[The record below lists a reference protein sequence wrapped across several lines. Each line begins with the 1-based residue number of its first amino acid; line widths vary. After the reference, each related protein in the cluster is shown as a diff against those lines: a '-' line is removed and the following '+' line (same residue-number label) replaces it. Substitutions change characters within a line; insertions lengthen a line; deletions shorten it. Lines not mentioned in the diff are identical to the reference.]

1 MDLERIVKAYD
12 IRGVY
17 PSELDEEAA
26 HLIGRAF
33 VAFTGARRVAVGRDM
48 RASSRPL
55 STAFISGAM
64 TQGADVFDLG
74 LTSTDELYFASGHLK
89 VPGAMFTASH
99 NPPQYNGIKLCR
111 EGAAPIGQ
119 DTGLADIKARAGGE
133 LPKPRRTG
141 GVEQLDILDAFAD
154 HVLSMVDLREIR
166 PLTIVADAANGMGG
180 LTAPAVFGRIPNL
193 TLIPLFFE
201 LDGTFPNHPADP
213 IQPENLVAL
222 REAVLRHGADAGLA
236 FDGDADRVFLLDE
249 NGDVVSGSL
258 GGALVARSIL
268 LKHPGETVIHSIICS
283 RVVPETIREYGGV
296 PVRSR
301 VGHSFIKAVMAETNA
316 IYGAEHSGH
325 YYFRENFRADSGLIM
340 AVHVLETLGTGGD
353 ALSKV
358 LEPFRRYWNSG
369 EINTEV
375 AEQPAT
381 MDRIAAA
388 FPDGDHD
395 HTDGLT
401 VEWEDRWFNV
411 RPSNTEPLLR
421 LNVEARTTDTGEAL
435 RDHVLDII
443 RH

>member
-1 MDLERIVKAYD
+1 MNLEAIVKAYD

-17 PSELDEEAA
+17 PTELDEEAA

-33 VAFTGARRVAVGRDM
+33 VAFTGAKRVAVGRDM

-64 TQGADVFDLG
+64 TQGADVADLG
-74 LTSTDELYFASGHLK
+74 LTSTDELYFASGHLG

-99 NPPQYNGIKLCR
+99 NPPQYNGVKLCR
-111 EGAAPIGQ
+111 ERAAPIGQ
-119 DTGLADIKARAGGE
+119 DTGLAEIKALAAGE

-141 GVEQLDILDAFAD
+141 GVEQIDVLDAYAS
-154 HVLSMVDLREIR
+154 HVLGMVDLSDIR
-166 PLTIVADAANGMGG
+166 PLTVVADAANGMGG

-193 TLIPLFFE
+193 TLVPLYFE

-222 REAVLRHGADAGLA
+222 REAVLRHGADVGLA

-283 RVVPETIREYGGV
+283 RVVPETIVEYGGH

-340 AVHVLETLGTGGD
+340 AVHVLETLGTSGD

-358 LEPFRRYWNSG
+358 LEPFKRYWNSG

-375 AEQPAT
+375 SDQTAT
-381 MDRIAAA
+381 TNRIAAA
-388 FPDGDHD
+388 FPDGEHD

-411 RPSNTEPLLR
+411 RASNTEPLLR
-421 LNVEARTTDTGEAL
+421 LNVEARTQEAGVSL

-443 RH
+443 RG